1 MASNLLRTSALR
13 GSAFYRALSAEAAAA
28 PLGRQELPATRWAHP
43 IRRLSQSSAPGG
55 PPLKSLDDKVC
66 KVDELQRQVQE
77 ITQLVERD
85 IAELV
90 ERYRDFERCDH
101 GYLERYFA
109 QSSRKLIQGLVIED
123 VAPLSYLCHC
133 LCSFLSKC
141 GIAKSKFRDDLI
153 WHGQISTLFVLSGGV
168 GYLLAEVEGWKK

>member
-101 GYLERYFA
+101 GYLE
-109 QSSRKLIQGLVIED
+109 
-123 VAPLSYLCHC
+123 
-133 LCSFLSKC
+133 SFLSKC